1 MTSYHTGLT
10 ILKIVLLVRQKWKTL
25 FMNGKIFIK
34 SSKECWRLVIVFTY
48 LFHIVCYFNVL
59 SLDLCL
65 LTIGEGIYVRRLLS
79 WNIFRLTRQMPLV
92 EQELLTPPEHLNL
105 PPVFS
110 GVHVTQSL
118 ILCECFVDRC
128 FFFCPFSFWPLCCLF
143 FFDILILITFFVC
156 IYYKKNV
163 TRLNIFNLYI
173 SVIFTANL
181 NKCFYPMEYF

>member
-1 MTSYHTGLT
+1 MTSYDTDLT
-10 ILKIVLLVRQKWKTL
+10 VLEIVLYLRQKCKTL

-34 SSKECWRLVIVFTY
+34 SPKECWRLVIVFIY

-79 WNIFRLTRQMPLV
+79 WHIFRLARQMPLV
-92 EQELLTPPEHLNL
+92 EQELLTLPEHLNL

-118 ILCECFVDRC
+118 VLCVWFVDRC
-128 FFFCPFSFWPLCCLF
+128 FSFCPFSFGRYVVCSSLLFRFWLPLWYLQTLLCMFLLKNNCYKI
-143 FFDILILITFFVC
+143 DIF
-156 IYYKKNV
+156 
-163 TRLNIFNLYI
+163 
-173 SVIFTANL
+173 
-181 NKCFYPMEYF
+181 